1 MKLPSL
7 IEINLENT
15 AVSKKQMY
23 RTMAI
28 IQFPQIRI
36 IDGSEVFKEEKLKAE
51 VIETY
56 IYEFRRIIWSNV
68 S

>member
-15 AVSKKQMY
+15 AVSRKQMY
-23 RTMAI
+23 RTTAI

-36 IDGSEVFKEEKLKAE
+36 IDGSEVFKEEKMRAE
-51 VIETY
+51 V
-56 IYEFRRIIWSNV
+56 FFGRNS
-68 S
+68 